1 MKKEQ
6 TENLMK
12 IMKAFLSRIDNLSK
26 EAADKIAAEI
36 NVCGGEAF
44 VGKN

>member
-1 MKKEQ
+1 MERIYVLCVK
-6 TENLMK
+6 NVNNRD
-12 IMKAFLSRIDNLSK
+12 RIDNLSK

-44 VGKN
+44 VEKN